1 MGEALIHVSLLPSI
15 KGSPRLF
22 RQGTSDPGRFPWAP
36 HENGIKGAW
45 AREVLSGCTVWSWL
59 DSS

>member
-1 MGEALIHVSLLPSI
+1 MGEALIHISLLPSI

-45 AREVLSGCTVWSWL
+45 ARGVLSG
-59 DSS
+59 